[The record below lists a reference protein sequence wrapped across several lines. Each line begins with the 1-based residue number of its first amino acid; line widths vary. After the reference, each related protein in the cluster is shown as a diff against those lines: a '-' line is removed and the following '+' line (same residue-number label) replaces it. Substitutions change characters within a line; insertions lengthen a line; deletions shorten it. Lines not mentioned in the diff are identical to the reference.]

1 MGIVQRVLAALIAL
15 AVFAAA
21 LVFASIALG
30 IIFVIALIAW
40 GWLTWRGRKLR
51 GRSAVVV
58 EGEYREYREYRD
70 GQEVRRIAL
79 DESTERREAP

>member
-1 MGIVQRVLAALIAL
+1 MQRVLAALIAL
-15 AVFAAA
+15 GVFAAA

-30 IIFVIALIAW
+30 IILAIALIAW

-58 EGEYREYREYRD
+58 EGEYREYRD

>member
-1 MGIVQRVLAALIAL
+1 MGLLQRILAAVIAL

-30 IIFVIALIAW
+30 IILAIALIAW
-40 GWLTWRGRKLR
+40 GWLTWRRRKLR

-58 EGEYREYREYRD
+58 EGEYREYRD